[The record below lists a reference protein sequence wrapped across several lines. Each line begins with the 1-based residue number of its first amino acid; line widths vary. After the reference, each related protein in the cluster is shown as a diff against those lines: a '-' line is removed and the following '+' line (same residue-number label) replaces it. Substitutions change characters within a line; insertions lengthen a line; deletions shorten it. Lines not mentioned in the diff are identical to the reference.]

1 MMQHQIAAV
10 EKLRKVKVGALLM
23 DMGTGKTLTALELG
37 IRRLN
42 AGKADC
48 ILWLCPVSVRR
59 TIAAEVDKHT
69 DAMWEIVRPR
79 GIRNPDANVYI
90 AGIESLSSSVSLNA
104 RLLELTQ
111 AKRCFLVC
119 DESSLIKNPKAR
131 RTLAI
136 WRLGE
141 RCPYRL
147 ILNGTPLSNN
157 ETDLYAQWYLL
168 DPRILGYSSFYA
180 FAANHLEY
188 DPDRPGRVVK
198 AHNVEY
204 LTRKMQPYLYQVRK
218 DECRDLPRKSY
229 SAHWYDMTLS
239 QRLVY
244 VRTRNEMLDEIGTG
258 DPKPHQIYRMFTALQ
273 QIVSGIMPG
282 GQPIFEDAL
291 DNPRIRTLLRIVKL
305 LPDDRKAIIWCKYRH
320 EIETV
325 MGVLDNAVAL
335 HGGVKPAQRDEALER
350 FRKEV
355 RFLVANKRVGA
366 FGLNLQHCSYAIY
379 YSNDFSWETR
389 SQSEDRIHRAGQTE
403 NCHIVDIICSR
414 SIDEQI
420 HRCLSRKEGLVE
432 AFRARIGET
441 KDLMNL
447 RRWIDGAEDDN
458 ISMSA
463 S

>member
-1 MMQHQIAAV
+1 MAHQTAAA
-10 EKLRKVKVGALLM
+10 ERLRRVKVGALLM
-23 DMGTGKTLTALELG
+23 DMGTGKTLAALELG
-37 IRRLN
+37 MRRLN
-42 AGKADC
+42 AGKVDC

-69 DAMWEIVRPR
+69 DAAWEIVRPR
-79 GIRNPDANVYI
+79 GIRNQGADVYI
-90 AGIESLSSSVSLNA
+90 AGIESLSSSVSLNV

-111 AKRCFLVC
+111 ARRCFLVC
-119 DESSLIKNPKAR
+119 DESSLIKNPIAR
-131 RTLAI
+131 RTLAV

-157 ETDLYAQWYLL
+157 EADLYAQWYLL
-168 DPRILGYSSFYA
+168 DPRILGYSSFYS

-198 AHNVEY
+198 AHNIEY

-218 DECRDLPRKSY
+218 DECLDLPRKSY
-229 SAHWYDMTLS
+229 STHWCDMAAE
-239 QRLVY
+239 QRAAY
-244 VRTRNEMLDEIGTG
+244 VKTRNEMLDEIGMD
-258 DPKPHQIYRMFTALQ
+258 DPAPHQIYRMFTALQ
-273 QIVSGIMPG
+273 RIVSGIMPDG
-282 GQPIFEDAL
+282 TQLFEAAM
-291 DNPRIRTLLRIVKL
+291 DNPRLRTLMKVIEL
-305 LPDDRKAIIWCKYRH
+305 LPGDRKAIVWCKYTH
-320 EIETV
+320 EIETIIAL
-325 MGVLDNAVAL
+325 LDGSVGLYGAMT
-335 HGGVKPAQRDEALER
+335 PAERDKALER
-350 FRKEV
+350 FRGDA

-441 KDLMNL
+441 KDLQNL
-447 RRWIDGAEDDN
+447 RRWIDGAEDLPD
-458 ISMSA
+458 A
-463 S
+463 ERV

>member
-1 MMQHQIAAV
+1 
-10 EKLRKVKVGALLM
+10 M

-42 AGKADC
+42 AGRVDC

-204 LTRKMQPYLYQVRK
+204 LTRKMQPYL
-218 DECRDLPRKSY
+218 
-229 SAHWYDMTLS
+229 
-239 QRLVY
+239 
-244 VRTRNEMLDEIGTG
+244 
-258 DPKPHQIYRMFTALQ
+258 
-273 QIVSGIMPG
+273 
-282 GQPIFEDAL
+282 
-291 DNPRIRTLLRIVKL
+291 
-305 LPDDRKAIIWCKYRH
+305 
-320 EIETV
+320 
-325 MGVLDNAVAL
+325 
-335 HGGVKPAQRDEALER
+335 
-350 FRKEV
+350 
-355 RFLVANKRVGA
+355 
-366 FGLNLQHCSYAIY
+366 
-379 YSNDFSWETR
+379 
-389 SQSEDRIHRAGQTE
+389 
-403 NCHIVDIICSR
+403 
-414 SIDEQI
+414 
-420 HRCLSRKEGLVE
+420 
-432 AFRARIGET
+432 
-441 KDLMNL
+441 
-447 RRWIDGAEDDN
+447 
-458 ISMSA
+458 
-463 S
+463 